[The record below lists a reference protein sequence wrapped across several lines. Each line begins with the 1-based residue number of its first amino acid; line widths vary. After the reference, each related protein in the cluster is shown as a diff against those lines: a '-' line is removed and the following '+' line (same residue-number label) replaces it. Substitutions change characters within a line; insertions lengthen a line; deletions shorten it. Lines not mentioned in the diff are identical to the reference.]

1 MMFGTAAL
9 QRTLQSAFDAADVTL
24 TQGEMALAAGTVV
37 GARMKIAVQPESLGA
52 AAFELQRIVPEKLQA
67 FSDAGAAVAAEWW
80 RLNRD
85 AGEYLLYLTRGMS
98 TVQPPAPADV
108 VEFLDRMT
116 AHGALL
122 AGSAAGLTAA
132 ALAPFHMTVTR
143 NARRLAR
150 QR

>member
-1 MMFGTAAL
+1 MLGIAAL
-9 QRTLQSAFDAADVTL
+9 QRTLQSAFDLAHVTL
-24 TQGEMALAAGTVV
+24 TQGEMALAAGAVV
-37 GARMKIAVQPESLGA
+37 GARMKITVQPESLGA
-52 AAFELQRIVPEKLQA
+52 AASELQRIVPEKLQA

-85 AGEYLLYLTRGMS
+85 AGEYFFYLTRGMT
-98 TVQPPAPADV
+98 TVQPPTPADV

-116 AHGALL
+116 AYGALL

-132 ALAPFHMTVTR
+132 ALGPFHMTVTR